1 MMAEPYIV
9 VDIETLPAQ
18 GKDLEMELSLIKANS
33 NIKDPVKIQK
43 NIEGKVISMKK
54 KAALL
59 DSSPI
64 ACIGVKTQTSTICFT
79 CFDEIDKQQIGLLAE
94 AGIIIIPAENEKGM
108 LQNYGCYLESF
119 CDDKTKNITFNGYP
133 FDLPKIRGAY
143 SRFNLSVPFPMLQR
157 QPGIDLMIS
166 YCKYYSMGSAIMISL
181 NEVVQR
187 LGICNGKLMSGAFF
201 WQLLEE
207 KKFLEAVLYNVIDCL
222 MTEAVY
228 FRMYQ

>member
-1 MMAEPYIV
+1 MHEPYLVI
-9 VDIETLPAQ
+9 DIETLPSK
-18 GKDLEMELSLIKANS
+18 GKELDMELSLIKANG
-33 NIKDPVKIQK
+33 NIKDPAKIK
-43 NIEGKVISMKK
+43 SNIAGKVESVKK

-64 ACIGVKTQTSTICFT
+64 ACIGIKTQTNTLCFT
-79 CFDEIDKQQIGLLAE
+79 CFDEINRKEAELLA
-94 AGIIIIPAENEKGM
+94 AVGIIVVPAENEKGM
-108 LQNYGCYLESF
+108 LTNFGCYLETF
-119 CDDKTKNITFNGYP
+119 CDSQTKNITFNGYP

-143 SRFNLSVPFPMLQR
+143 SRQNLSVPLPILQR

-187 LGICNGKLMSGAFF
+187 LGICEGKIMSGAFF
-201 WQLLEE
+201 WQLLEKE
-207 KKFLEAVLYNVIDCL
+207 KFLEAILYNVIDCL
-222 MTEAVY
+222 MTEAIY

>member
-1 MMAEPYIV
+1 MPEPYLVI
-9 VDIETLPAQ
+9 DIETLPSK
-18 GKDLEMELSLIKANS
+18 GKDLDMELSLIKANG
-33 NIKDPVKIQK
+33 NIKDPEKIK
-43 NIEGKVISMKK
+43 SNIEGKIESVKK

-64 ACIGVKTQTSTICFT
+64 ACIGVKTQTKTICFT
-79 CFDEIDKQQIGLLAE
+79 CFDEIDIDEMKTLE
-94 AGIIIIPAENEKGM
+94 KAGIGVIPATSEKGM
-108 LQNYGCYLESF
+108 LTNFGCYLETF
-119 CDDKTKNITFNGYP
+119 CDSQTKNITFNGYP

-143 SRFNLSVPFPMLQR
+143 SRQNLSVPFPMLQR

-187 LGICNGKLMSGAFF
+187 LGICEGKIMSGAFF

-207 KKFLEAVLYNVIDCL
+207 KKFLEAILYNVIDCL